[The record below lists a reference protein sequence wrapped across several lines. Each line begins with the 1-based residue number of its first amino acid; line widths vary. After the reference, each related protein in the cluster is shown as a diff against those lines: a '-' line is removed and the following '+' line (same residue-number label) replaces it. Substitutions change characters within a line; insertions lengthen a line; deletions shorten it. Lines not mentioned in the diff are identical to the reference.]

1 MRKKV
6 LMMTQ
11 NFYPVIGSAGNRM
24 KNLYQLLN
32 ENDIETDVL
41 TTDPAYPNK
50 NMYQDTMFWDEESLN
65 IETKKIMRV
74 PIKNK
79 KFSNHIVSRLFFYLE
94 IMYRFILAL
103 WKMRKE
109 KYDYIFVSTPPIFI
123 VFSAFIGKVFLRAK
137 LILEVRD
144 LWPDSL
150 LGVKAFDNKLIIH
163 FFRFLEKK
171 MYRLA
176 DCIVINSLGFK
187 EHILSKL
194 NKETKILYLP
204 NGPRKHEIVNQKP
217 DTDDFSVVY
226 TGNLGLA
233 QDIEHLKLAAELL
246 NDAGIRFDVI
256 GYGMKTEEFINYLNE
271 KQLNNV
277 YMHHPTTRKKSL
289 ELIKNSSVA
298 IAFLNDEEVF
308 TTVLP
313 GKIIDYMTCKT
324 PIVAGVK
331 GTAADIITN
340 YQTGYVY
347 EQQAVHK
354 MVDKIVELK
363 NNKAKLEQLGENC
376 INTVTQQFLWE
387 KNIDNLVEIIK

>member
-387 KNIDNLVEIIK
+387 KNIDHLVEIIK